1 MAVSVS
7 GVLLLKGGMR

>member
-7 GVLLLKGGMR
+7 GVLLLKCGMR